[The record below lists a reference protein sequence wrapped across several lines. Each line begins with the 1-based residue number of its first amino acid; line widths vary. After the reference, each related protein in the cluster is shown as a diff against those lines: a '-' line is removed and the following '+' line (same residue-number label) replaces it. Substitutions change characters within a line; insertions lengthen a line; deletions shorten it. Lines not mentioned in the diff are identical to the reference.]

1 MICCDCRVD
10 TSELDGDSSVR
21 LSKPLIIDASNVV
34 GSFAKSGD
42 DAAPTA
48 RGAEVRSRLRSLS
61 REGLAWQNPA
71 NGSSLSGT
79 TIMVRKKT
87 TALKRTKRRDSDT
100 TSSSSFDLS
109 DDDGYSAVED
119 ITDSED
125 DDEDD
130 VDAVEEE
137 NIRTEAVLEPLTSPR
152 PLLDDDNA
160 EEEDDDDDNDQVS
173 DQEIELEVDVSVNG
187 NIEFDDADE
196 QTSWAGIVSDPED
209 NQVSDFYND
218 ASVFTS
224 DAAIERHVRFD
235 VPSSDSDSTDT
246 EDDHG
251 DLFPDIFVAQN
262 SLDPAFRKEIEN
274 DPDDGSSDS
283 GTFWDYSGQ
292 YHVGNDSDAEDIIR
306 QLSDND
312 TPIANSHS
320 KHIEIEDIT
329 PALADVQDLD
339 GYETDGDTT
348 EDDTPEPPV
357 RRKTRRPSVS
367 ISEMTDSESEPVKNQ
382 RGQPRVRRF
391 KLDRSDKK
399 PIAVL
404 NPLTRKMMIFTPHRR
419 QQLDLSPE
427 QFNFA
432 WPLEDQTFSINNPT
446 NMMLNAMFSSNT
458 FGDFVNPQLIG
469 PSDAFFPFPTEG
481 VVDGSSSSIEG
492 EDDDAEKNLDIS
504 DFITWDEGG
513 SSGEEDENGN
523 WQPSSTPVRP
533 TTASSEI
540 DVFSHLNPETVGAF
554 RRNQINQQLI
564 LSNQATQDSLAFSG
578 PYNYT
583 ALKGLKSDRF
593 DTAGIPLTPIR
604 RHKKHMGD
612 MARSPLENVSAKRK
626 ASGDHANASH
636 KRHRSISDVNM
647 LRI

>member
-1 MICCDCRVD
+1 MSR
-10 TSELDGDSSVR
+10 
-21 LSKPLIIDASNVV
+21 NV
-34 GSFAKSGD
+34 K
-42 DAAPTA
+42 
-48 RGAEVRSRLRSLS
+48 R
-61 REGLAWQNPA
+61 
-71 NGSSLSGT
+71 
-79 TIMVRKKT
+79 KT
-87 TALKRTKRRDSDT
+87 TTPKRSKRRDSDT
-100 TSSSSFDLS
+100 TSASSFDLS

-137 NIRTEAVLEPLTSPR
+137 NIRTEEPLTSPR
-152 PLLDDDNA
+152 PPTDDVIQD
-160 EEEDDDDDNDQVS
+160 EDEDQDGDDDDDDGS
-173 DQEIELEVDVSVNG
+173 DQELEIEIEVDMSVDG
-187 NIEFDDADE
+187 NIDFEEAS
-196 QTSWAGIVSDPED
+196 QTSWAGIVSDGD
-209 NQVSDFYND
+209 NQDFYND
-218 ASVFTS
+218 ASAFTS
-224 DAAIERHVRFD
+224 DTAVERHVRFD

-246 EDDHG
+246 EDDDHA
-251 DLFPDIFVAQN
+251 DLFPDIFVSQN

-274 DPDDGSSDS
+274 DHDDGSSDS
-283 GTFWDYSGQ
+283 GTFWDYSG
-292 YHVGNDSDAEDIIR
+292 HHHDNDDDDDSETEEIIR
-306 QLSDND
+306 RLSDD
-312 TPIANSHS
+312 ETPSASPTKQIKS
-320 KHIEIEDIT
+320 EMDMT
-329 PALADVQDLD
+329 PTFPDVQDLD

-348 EDDTPEPPV
+348 EEDTPEPPV
-357 RRKTRRPSVS
+357 RRKSRRPSVA

-382 RGQPRVRRF
+382 RGQPRVGRF

-419 QQLDLSPE
+419 HQLDLSPE
-427 QFNFA
+427 QFNFP
-432 WPLEDQTFSINNPT
+432 WPIEDQTSPLLSNSA
-446 NMMLNAMFSSNT
+446 NMMLSAMFSSNT
-458 FGDFVNPQLIG
+458 FGDFVNAQTMG
-469 PSDAFFPFPTEG
+469 PAEAFFPFPTEA
-481 VVDGSSSSIEG
+481 VNADGSSSSIEG
-492 EDDDAEKNLDIS
+492 DEDDAEKNLDIS
-504 DFITWDEGG
+504 DFITWDDGG

-523 WQPSSTPVRP
+523 WQPSSTPLRP

-540 DVFSHLNPETVGAF
+540 EVLSHLNSETVGAF

-604 RHKKHMGD
+604 RHKKHMSD
-612 MARSPLENVSAKRK
+612 MTRSPLENASAKRK
-626 ASGDHANASH
+626 ASGEHTTGGH